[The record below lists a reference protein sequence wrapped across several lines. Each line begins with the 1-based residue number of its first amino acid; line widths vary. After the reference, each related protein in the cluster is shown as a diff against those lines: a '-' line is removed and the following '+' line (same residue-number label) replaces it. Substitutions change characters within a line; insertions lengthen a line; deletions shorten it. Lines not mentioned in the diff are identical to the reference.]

1 MPAQL
6 TRWRRYR
13 PVRSGRL
20 AAAALAA
27 AAIALTAGPARA
39 VTAPAVSRPHATP
52 AAASTAAASIGA
64 RPVLLLNGDRLAV
77 RPGPG
82 GRSAAVL
89 LPAPGAGGVLSLGL
103 GARTYDIPDYAL
115 PYLGRGLE
123 PSLFELSALQRAE
136 SGGRLRVQVGYSGH
150 RPVLPGVT
158 FTRYGAG
165 RAEGYLTA
173 SSARVFG
180 AALERQF
187 RADHGSDGYGT
198 DGLFADHLVMA
209 VAGAP
214 ASAMSRPAGTRDT
227 GDRPGFALH
236 TLTVHGT
243 NLAGGPDTG
252 DSVLVINADN
262 WHTFGDPIESDNSFY
277 HGAAKFSVPAGHY
290 WASAFYD
297 TPTKAG
303 AIQRL
308 VILPQFTVRRTTA
321 VRIAERSATSRISA
335 VTPRPAVLRGAVLEV
350 IRGGQDHTA
359 STLGSLLEPG
369 YPLLVSPTT
378 TKPTAGTLRTYT
390 AETLGSRAGAPGV
403 PYAYNL
409 DFAGPPGIVPGQR
422 WTAAPG
428 SLAIV
433 HERYYQDV
441 TSTGGTLAYGGYLP
455 QFESVLLGVLQPVPL
470 PGLQTEY
477 MTGGRNAVWLSG
489 YDQFLRTGTGGQ
501 TDTNRRLLAG
511 QRLTQN
517 WNQYPLALQAQE
529 QLLTGS
535 LGRVFQQ
542 YPSALR
548 YGNQLWLNPVAF
560 SDNQPGHTGQ
570 GFFADGPHVALT
582 GSYALYQ
589 NGKEIAHGNPANPD
603 SDFLPPIQLSPRP
616 AALRF
621 EYSAG
626 RWGKVYPHSP
636 ASQTT
641 WTWRSVAQP
650 HAQVPATWSCAFASS
665 GRRCAAQPLMTLTY
679 QVHGMALDGQ
689 TAPGRQVIGLRVGYF
704 QPATGVPATSAGAWV
719 SWDEGQLWR
728 RAAVTAAGAGR
739 FRISFRAPAGVDV
752 TLRVS
757 ADGAAGNSI
766 TETVLRAYGVGF

>member
-1 MPAQL
+1 
-6 TRWRRYR
+6 
-13 PVRSGRL
+13 
-20 AAAALAA
+20 
-27 AAIALTAGPARA
+27 
-39 VTAPAVSRPHATP
+39 
-52 AAASTAAASIGA
+52 
-64 RPVLLLNGDRLAV
+64 
-77 RPGPG
+77 
-82 GRSAAVL
+82 VL
-89 LPAPGAGGVLSLGL
+89 LPAPGAGGVLSLRL
-103 GARTYDIPDYAL
+103 GSHAYDIPDYAL
-115 PYLGRGLE
+115 PYLGRGLD

-136 SGGRLRVQVGYSGH
+136 SGGRLRVQVGFSGH

-158 FTRYGAG
+158 FTRYGPG
-165 RAEGYLTA
+165 RAVGYLTA

-214 ASAMSRPAGTRDT
+214 ASAMSRAAGIRGP
-227 GDRPGFALH
+227 GDRPGFALR
-236 TLTVHGT
+236 TLTVHGA

-262 WHTFGDPIESDNSFY
+262 WHAFGDPIESDNSFY
-277 HGAAKFSVPAGHY
+277 HGVAKFSVPAGRY
-290 WASAFYD
+290 WAVGIYD

-303 AIQRL
+303 AILRL
-308 VILPQFTVRRTTA
+308 VILPQFTVRRNTA

-350 IRGGQDHTA
+350 IRGGQHHTA
-359 STLGSLLEPG
+359 STVASLMVPG
-369 YPLLVSPTT
+369 YPVWVSPTT
-378 TKPTAGTLRTYT
+378 TKVTAGTLRTYT
-390 AETLGSRAGAPGV
+390 AETLGSRVGAPGV

-409 DFAGPPGIVPGQR
+409 DFAGPPGIIPGQR
-422 WTAAPG
+422 WTASPA

-441 TSTGGTLAYGGYLP
+441 TSAGATLAFGGYP
-455 QFESVLLGVLQPVPL
+455 GQFESVLLGALQPVPL

-477 MTGGRNAVWLSG
+477 MTGGRNIAWLSG
-489 YDQFLRTGTGGQ
+489 YEQFIRTGAGGQ
-501 TDTNRRLLAG
+501 TDTYRPLLAG
-511 QRLTQN
+511 QQLTQN
-517 WNQYPLALQAQE
+517 WNQYPLAPQADE
-529 QLLTGS
+529 QLLTGA
-535 LGRVFQQ
+535 LGRLLAG

-560 SDNQPGHTGQ
+560 SDNEPGHTGQ
-570 GFFADGPHVALT
+570 GFFANGPHVALT

-589 NGKEIAHGNPANPD
+589 DGKQIAHGNPADLNT
-603 SDFLPPIQLSPRP
+603 DFIPPIQLSPRP
-616 AALRF
+616 ATLRF

-626 RWGKVYPHSP
+626 RWGRLYPHSP

-641 WTWRSVAQP
+641 WTWRSAAQP
-650 HAQVPATWSCAFASS
+650 HAQVPATWSCAFASI

-689 TAPGRQVIGLRVGYF
+689 TAPGRQVIGLRVGHF
-704 QPATGVPATSAGAWV
+704 QPATGTPATSARAWV
-719 SWDEGQLWR
+719 SWDEGLLWR

-739 FRISFRAPAGVDV
+739 FRIAFRAPAGVDV

-757 ADGAAGNSI
+757 AGGAADNSI
-766 TETVLRAYGVGF
+766 TETILRAYGVGF